1 MLLEILNT
9 IDSFIWGLPLIVLLV
24 GTGIW
29 LTVRLKLIQVF
40 RLFLAMKLIVS
51 SENKGNGDVNAFKV
65 LCIALA
71 ATVGTGNIVGVATAV
86 KTGGPGALFWM
97 WIAAFFGMA
106 TKYAECMLAVKYRE
120 IDSNGNI
127 SGGPMYYIKN
137 GMGEKWKWLATMFAI
152 FGMLSGILGIG
163 TMTQVN
169 TIADIVN
176 IGMGFDPMFVNFV
189 VTFCAGIIIFGGIR
203 FISNAASMIVPFM
216 AIAYFIS
223 TVVLLLINADK
234 VPAAFASIIS
244 DAFTGTAMTG
254 GFLGSSVMLAMRSGI
269 ARGIFSNESGL
280 GSAPIVAA
288 AAKTNYPAEQGLVS
302 MTGTFFDTI
311 IICTLTGLSLV
322 VTDVWSGSLKGVGM
336 TNSAFLSVYPD
347 WGTYILMIS
356 LSLFAFSSIIGW
368 SYYSERCAV
377 YLFGTKS
384 IFYFRLAW
392 VSAVGF
398 AAFLQLEE
406 IWCLAD
412 ICNGLMAFPNLVGVL
427 SLSPVVIKETKEYFK
442 YLENCE
448 K

>member
-1 MLLEILNT
+1 MGFAADCAFGWHRNLAHSTVKICSGF
-9 IDSFIWGLPLIVLLV
+9 SF
-24 GTGIW
+24 
-29 LTVRLKLIQVF
+29 
-40 RLFLAMKLIVS
+40 FLAMKLIVS
-51 SENKGNGDVNAFKV
+51 SENKGKGDVNAFKV

-86 KTGGPGALFWM
+86 KTGGLGALFWM

-120 IDSNGNI
+120 IDANGNI

-137 GMGEKWKWLATMFAI
+137 GMGKKWQWLATMFAI
-152 FGMLSGILGIG
+152 FGMFAGILGIG

-176 IGMGFDPMFVNFV
+176 IGMGFNPTVVIFV
-189 VTFCAGIIIFGGIR
+189 VTFCAAIIIFGGIH
-203 FISNAASMIVPFM
+203 FISNVASMIVPFM
-216 AIAYFIS
+216 AIAYFVS
-223 TVVLLLINADK
+223 TIALLLINADK

-254 GFLGSSVMLAMRSGI
+254 GFLGSSVMLAMRSGV

-288 AAKTNYPAEQGLVS
+288 AAKTNYPVGQGLVS

-311 IICTLTGLSLV
+311 LICTLTGLSLV
-322 VTDVWSGSLKGVGM
+322 VTDAWKGPLKGVGM

-412 ICNGLMAFPNLVGVL
+412 IFNGLMAFPNLVGVL

-442 YLENCE
+442 YLEN
-448 K
+448 